1 MTGNDDDLQKKIAEL
16 ESQLA
21 AEEAKRRT
29 SIKDLQDQLAREKAK
44 SQRNISFKVSEKGG
58 VSLYGIRRFP
68 ITFYLEEW
76 LRILDLEK
84 EIRAFLAQNEA
95 KLARKG

>member
-1 MTGNDDDLQKKIAEL
+1 LTGNDDDLQKKIAEL

-21 AEEAKRRT
+21 AEK
-29 SIKDLQDQLAREKAK
+29 AR
-44 SQRNISFKVSEKGG
+44 SQRNISLKVSEKGG